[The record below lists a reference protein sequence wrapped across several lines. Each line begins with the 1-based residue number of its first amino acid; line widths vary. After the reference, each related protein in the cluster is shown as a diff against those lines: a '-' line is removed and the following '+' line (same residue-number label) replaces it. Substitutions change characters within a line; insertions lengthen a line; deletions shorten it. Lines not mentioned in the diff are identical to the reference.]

1 MSSVDYSAYTPSV
14 KETPPP
20 VASTPAP
27 PTPPPVPKAAPK
39 PVEAAKPAAKP
50 VEAAKPAAKP
60 VEAAKPAAKPVEAE
74 AAKPAPVPPASA
86 ASSTKPARDRLD
98 LSKVGS
104 KTFKNVDLGGILGG
118 AAKVVS
124 EGAKLGQQALEAA
137 SKEVGKGGVGGVS
150 SSTPRGG
157 RCSSPASGS
166 AANERVLSE
175 MLDEGTVIKRKKPKD
190 ESK

>member
-1 MSSVDYSAYTPSV
+1 M
-14 KETPPP
+14 
-20 VASTPAP
+20 
-27 PTPPPVPKAAPK
+27 
-39 PVEAAKPAAKP
+39 EAAKPAAKP
-50 VEAAKPAAKP
+50 VEAAKPAPKP
-60 VEAAKPAAKPVEAE
+60 VEAAKPAPKPVE

-150 SSTPRGG
+150 SSTPREAAKP
-157 RCSSPASGS
+157 PASGS

>member
-1 MSSVDYSAYTPSV
+1 MPSVDYSAYTPSV

-39 PVEAAKPAAKP
+39 PVEAAKPA
-50 VEAAKPAAKP
+50 PAAP
-60 VEAAKPAAKPVEAE
+60 V
-74 AAKPAPVPPASA
+74 SA
-86 ASSTKPARDRLD
+86 ASSTKPPRDRLD

-124 EGAKLGQQALEAA
+124 EGAKLGQQAIEAA
-137 SKEVGKGGVGGVS
+137 SKEAGKGGVGGVS
-150 SSTPRGG
+150 SSTPRETAKP
-157 RCSSPASGS
+157 PASGS
-166 AANERVLSE
+166 AANEQILSE
-175 MLDEGTVIKRKKPKD
+175 MLEEGTVIKRKKPKD

>member
-1 MSSVDYSAYTPSV
+1 MPSVDYSAYTSSV

-20 VASTPAP
+20 VASTPAL

-39 PVEAAKPAAKP
+39 PVEAAKPAPKP
-50 VEAAKPAAKP
+50 VEAAKPAPKP
-60 VEAAKPAAKPVEAE
+60 VEAAKPA
-74 AAKPAPVPPASA
+74 PAPPASA

-150 SSTPRGG
+150 SSTPGEG
-157 RCSSPASGS
+157 AKPPASGS
-166 AANERVLSE
+166 AANERVLSD
-175 MLDEGTVIKRKKPKD
+175 MLEEGTVIKRKKPKD

>member
-1 MSSVDYSAYTPSV
+1 MEAAKP
-14 KETPPP
+14 
-20 VASTPAP
+20 
-27 PTPPPVPKAAPK
+27 APK
-39 PVEAAKPAAKP
+39 PVEAAKPAPKP
-50 VEAAKPAAKP
+50 VEAAKPA
-60 VEAAKPAAKPVEAE
+60 
-74 AAKPAPVPPASA
+74 PAPPTSA

-104 KTFKNVDLGGILGG
+104 KTFKNVDFGGILGG

-150 SSTPRGG
+150 SSTPGEG
-157 RCSSPASGS
+157 AKPPASGS
-166 AANERVLSE
+166 AANEQVLSD
-175 MLDEGTVIKRKKPKD
+175 MLEEGTVIKRKKPKD